1 MCCYCQVGSS
11 IAWATT
17 VVIEKKRKTLGTVTK
32 KKLSKIATF
41 VVDMMKRKRP
51 AITLLLPLEESCHT
65 TVTNGC
71 WRRRSSTVTHGAEE
85 IKAELLLHDWGELLL
100 LLLLAHDAEKMML
113 DTAKEN
119 LPTLL
124 RSCWSTATAHGVV
137 ANELVLD
144 LSS

>member
-1 MCCYCQVGSS
+1 
-11 IAWATT
+11 
-17 VVIEKKRKTLGTVTK
+17 
-32 KKLSKIATF
+32 
-41 VVDMMKRKRP
+41 
-51 AITLLLPLEESCHT
+51 
-65 TVTNGC
+65 
-71 WRRRSSTVTHGAEE
+71 
-85 IKAELLLHDWGELLL
+85 LLL

-137 ANELVLD
+137 ATELVLD